1 MGLLDNIKQQIG
13 SQFIEIIQWLDD
25 TNDSL
30 VYRFPVYN
38 QQIKMNAQLTVR
50 ENQVA
55 LFINEGKAAD
65 LFVPGR
71 YQLTTQNLPI
81 LTTLRGWKYGFQSP
95 FKAEIYFFNTRL
107 FTDLKWGTTNPVMMR
122 DAEFGM
128 IRLRAFGTYA
138 MKIADAKAFF
148 AAIVGTAGLTTTDEI
163 TGQLRSTILSRLS
176 DAIAESK
183 IAALDL
189 ASKYDEL
196 SAQGKQILAPEF
208 AGYGLDLSRFFIE
221 NVSLPEEV
229 EAAIDQRTKL
239 GVLGDRMGQYTQ
251 LQAADAMKIAALDIA
266 SKYDELSSHA
276 RQILGPEF
284 AAYGLELSK
293 FFIENVSL
301 PEEVE
306 AAIDQRTK
314 LGVLGDRMGQY
325 TQLQA
330 ADAMKIAAAN
340 PGGAAGAGIGIGAGI
355 AMGGMMG
362 SALGGSFAGVGGAGP
377 MAPPPPAGLGFSA
390 PKWSLTVDGKTY
402 GPYSDDALKGMVA
415 SGQVAGGTLAWK
427 PGAAGW
433 APLSSFEEFAGSSAP
448 PMPPP
453 PPPPA
458 R

>member
-1 MGLLDNIKQQIG
+1 MGLLDNLKQQIGNQLG

-25 TNDSL
+25 SYDAM

-38 QQIKMNAQLTVR
+38 QEIKMGAQLTVR
-50 ENQVA
+50 ENQAA

-65 LFVPGR
+65 LFGPGR
-71 YQLTTQNLPI
+71 YELTTQNLPI
-81 LTTLRGWKYGFQSP
+81 LTDLRGWKYGFQSP
-95 FKAEIYFFNTRL
+95 FRAEVYFFNTRL

-138 MKIADAKAFF
+138 MKIAEPKTFF
-148 AAIVGTAGLTTTDEI
+148 ATIVGTQGLTTTDEI
-163 TGQLRSTILSRLS
+163 TGQLRSTILSKLS
-176 DAIAESK
+176 DAIAEAK
-183 IAALDL
+183 
-189 ASKYDEL
+189 
-196 SAQGKQILAPEF
+196 
-208 AGYGLDLSRFFIE
+208 
-221 NVSLPEEV
+221 VS
-229 EAAIDQRTKL
+229 
-239 GVLGDRMGQYTQ
+239 
-251 LQAADAMKIAALDIA
+251 ALDIA
-266 SKYDELSSHA
+266 SKYDELSGTG
-276 RQILGPEF
+276 RQILAPEF
-284 AAYGLELSK
+284 GSFGLDLAK

-314 LGVLGDRMGQY
+314 LGVLGDKMGQY

-362 SALGGSFAGVGGAGP
+362 GALANAGQGMGGG
-377 MAPPPPAGLGFSA
+377 MAPPPPPPAPGFAA
-390 PKWSLTVDGKTY
+390 PRWSLTVDGKTY
-402 GPYSDDALKGMVA
+402 GPYSDDAVKGMVA
-415 SGQVAGGTLAWK
+415 SGQVAAGTLAWK

-433 APLSSFEEFAGSSAP
+433 APLSSFEEFAAPGGSAQA
-448 PMPPP
+448 PPP

>member
-1 MGLLDNIKQQIG
+1 MGLLDNLKTQIGNQLG

-25 TNDSL
+25 SSDAM

-38 QQIKMNAQLTVR
+38 QEIKMGAQLTVR
-50 ENQVA
+50 ENQAA

-65 LFVPGR
+65 LFGPGR
-71 YQLTTQNLPI
+71 YELTTQNLPI

-95 FKAEIYFFNTRL
+95 FKAEVYFFNTRL

-138 MKIADAKAFF
+138 MKVSDPKAFF
-148 AAIVGTAGLTTTDEI
+148 ATIVGTQGLTTTEEI
-163 TGQLRSTILSRLS
+163 TGQLRSTILSKLS
-176 DAIAESK
+176 DAIAES
-183 IAALDL
+183 
-189 ASKYDEL
+189 
-196 SAQGKQILAPEF
+196 
-208 AGYGLDLSRFFIE
+208 
-221 NVSLPEEV
+221 
-229 EAAIDQRTKL
+229 
-239 GVLGDRMGQYTQ
+239 
-251 LQAADAMKIAALDIA
+251 KIAALDIA
-266 SKYDELSSHA
+266 SKYDELSGHGK
-276 RQILGPEF
+276 QILAPEF
-284 AAYGLELSK
+284 SGYGLDLSK

-314 LGVLGDRMGQY
+314 LGVLGDKMGQY

-340 PGGAAGAGIGIGAGI
+340 PGGAAGAGVGIGAGI

-362 SALGGSFAGVGGAGP
+362 GALTNAGQAMGGG
-377 MAPPPPAGLGFSA
+377 MAPPPPPPAPGFAA
-390 PKWSLTVDGKTY
+390 PRWSLTVDGKTY
-402 GPYSDDALKGMVA
+402 GPYSDDAVKGMVA
-415 SGQVAGGTLAWK
+415 SGQVAPATLAWK

-433 APLSSFEEFAGSSAP
+433 APISTFEEFAAAGGSAQA
-448 PMPPP
+448 PP

>member
-1 MGLLDNIKQQIG
+1 MGLLDNLKTQIGNQLG

-25 TNDSL
+25 STDSL

-38 QQIKMNAQLTVR
+38 QEIKMGAQLTVR
-50 ENQVA
+50 ENQAA

-65 LFVPGR
+65 LFGPGR
-71 YQLTTQNLPI
+71 YELTTQNLPI
-81 LTTLRGWKYGFQSP
+81 LTDLRGWKYGFQSP
-95 FKAEIYFFNTRL
+95 FRAEVYFFNTRL

-138 MKIADAKAFF
+138 MKIAEPKTFF
-148 AAIVGTAGLTTTDEI
+148 ATIVGTQGLTTTEEI

-183 IAALDL
+183 IAALDI

-196 SAQGKQILAPEF
+196 SGNGKQILAPEF
-208 AGYGLDLSRFFIE
+208 ASFGLD
-221 NVSLPEEV
+221 
-229 EAAIDQRTKL
+229 
-239 GVLGDRMGQYTQ
+239 
-251 LQAADAMKIAALDIA
+251 
-266 SKYDELSSHA
+266 
-276 RQILGPEF
+276 
-284 AAYGLELSK
+284 LSK

-306 AAIDQRTK
+306 TAIDQRTK
-314 LGVLGDRMGQY
+314 LGVLGDKMGQY

-330 ADAMKIAAAN
+330 ADAMKVAAAN
-340 PGGAAGAGIGIGAGI
+340 PGGAAGAGVGIGAGI

-362 SALGGSFAGVGGAGP
+362 GALANAGAAGQGMGGG
-377 MAPPPPAGLGFSA
+377 MAPPPPPPAPGFAA
-390 PKWSLTVDGKTY
+390 PRWSLTVDGKTY
-402 GPYSDDALKGMVA
+402 GPYSDDAVKGMVA
-415 SGQVAGGTLAWK
+415 SGQVAAGTLAWK

-433 APLSSFEEFAGSSAP
+433 APISTFEEFAAAGGSAQA
-448 PMPPP
+448 PPP

>member
-1 MGLLDNIKQQIG
+1 MGLLDNLKQQMG
-13 SQFIEIIQWLDD
+13 AQFIEILQWLDD

-38 QQIKMNAQLTVR
+38 QEIKMNAQLTVR
-50 ENQVA
+50 ENQAA

-65 LFVPGR
+65 LFGPGR
-71 YQLTTQNLPI
+71 YQLTTQNMPI

-95 FKAEIYFFNTRL
+95 FKAEVYFFNMRF

-138 MKIADAKAFF
+138 MKISDPKAFF
-148 AAIVGTAGLTTTDEI
+148 ATIVGTHGLTTTDEI

-189 ASKYDEL
+189 ASKYDDL
-196 SAQGKQILAPEF
+196 SA
-208 AGYGLDLSRFFIE
+208 
-221 NVSLPEEV
+221 
-229 EAAIDQRTKL
+229 
-239 GVLGDRMGQYTQ
+239 
-251 LQAADAMKIAALDIA
+251 
-266 SKYDELSSHA
+266 HA

-284 AAYGLELSK
+284 QAYGLELSK

-330 ADAMKIAAAN
+330 ADAMKVAAAN
-340 PGGAAGAGIGIGAGI
+340 TGGAAGAGVGIGAGI

-362 SALGGSFAGVGGAGP
+362 GALASGMGGAPPVPGAGGP
-377 MAPPPPAGLGFSA
+377 PAPPAGPGFA
-390 PKWSLTVDGKTY
+390 TPRWSVTIDGKTY
-402 GPYSDDALKGMVA
+402 GPYTDAALKGMVA
-415 SGQVAGGTLAWK
+415 AGQVAPGTLAWR

-433 APLSSFEEFAGSSAP
+433 APLSTFEEFAGSPAPAP
-448 PMPPP
+448 PTPPP
-453 PPPPA
+453 PPPPS

>member
-1 MGLLDNIKQQIG
+1 VGLLDKVKTQIGNQLG

-25 TNDSL
+25 SYDAM

-38 QQIKMNAQLTVR
+38 QEIKMGAQLTVR
-50 ENQVA
+50 ENQAA

-65 LFVPGR
+65 LFGPGR
-71 YQLTTQNLPI
+71 YELTTQNLPI

-95 FKAEIYFFNTRL
+95 FKAEVYFFNTRL

-138 MKIADAKAFF
+138 MKIAEPKTFF
-148 AAIVGTAGLTTTDEI
+148 ATIVGTQGLTTTEEI
-163 TGQLRSTILSRLS
+163 TGQLRSTILSKLS
-176 DAIAESK
+176 DAIAEAK
-183 IAALDL
+183 VAALDI
-189 ASKYDEL
+189 ASRYDEL
-196 SAQGKQILAPEF
+196 SATGKQILAPEF
-208 AGYGLDLSRFFIE
+208 GSFGLD
-221 NVSLPEEV
+221 
-229 EAAIDQRTKL
+229 
-239 GVLGDRMGQYTQ
+239 
-251 LQAADAMKIAALDIA
+251 
-266 SKYDELSSHA
+266 
-276 RQILGPEF
+276 
-284 AAYGLELSK
+284 LSK

-314 LGVLGDRMGQY
+314 LGVLGDKMGQY

-340 PGGAAGAGIGIGAGI
+340 PGGAAGAGVGIGAGI

-362 SALGGSFAGVGGAGP
+362 GALANAGQQMGGG
-377 MAPPPPAGLGFSA
+377 MAPPPPPPAPGFAA
-390 PKWSLTVDGKTY
+390 PRWSLTVDGKTY
-402 GPYSDDALKGMVA
+402 GPYSDDAVKGMIA
-415 SGQVAGGTLAWK
+415 SGQVAPGTLAWK

-433 APLSSFEEFAGSSAP
+433 APLSTFEELGAGGSAQA
-448 PMPPP
+448 PPP

>member
-1 MGLLDNIKQQIG
+1 MGLLDNLKQQMG
-13 SQFIEIIQWLDD
+13 SQFIEILQWLDD

-38 QQIKMNAQLTVR
+38 QEIKMNAQLTVR
-50 ENQVA
+50 ENQAA

-65 LFVPGR
+65 LFRPGR
-71 YQLTTQNLPI
+71 YQLTTQNMPI

-95 FKAEIYFFNTRL
+95 FKAEVYFFNMRF

-138 MKIADAKAFF
+138 MKISDPKAFF
-148 AAIVGTAGLTTTDEI
+148 ATIVGTQGLTTTDEI

-183 IAALDL
+183 IAALD
-189 ASKYDEL
+189 
-196 SAQGKQILAPEF
+196 
-208 AGYGLDLSRFFIE
+208 
-221 NVSLPEEV
+221 
-229 EAAIDQRTKL
+229 
-239 GVLGDRMGQYTQ
+239 
-251 LQAADAMKIAALDIA
+251 IA

-276 RQILGPEF
+276 RADSRPRVPG
-284 AAYGLELSK
+284 YGLELSK

-330 ADAMKIAAAN
+330 ADAMKVAAAN
-340 PGGAAGAGIGIGAGI
+340 PGGAAGAGVGIGAGI

-362 SALGGSFAGVGGAGP
+362 GALASGMGGPPPAPG
-377 MAPPPPAGLGFSA
+377 APPPPAGLGFAA
-390 PKWSLTVDGKTY
+390 PRWSVTIDGKTY
-402 GPYSDDALKGMVA
+402 GPYTDDALKGMVA
-415 SGQVAGGTLAWK
+415 AGQVAPGTLAWK

-433 APLSSFEEFAGSSAP
+433 APLSTFEEFAGSSAP
-448 PMPPP
+448 APPTPPP

>member
-1 MGLLDNIKQQIG
+1 VGLLDNLKNQIG

-25 TNDSL
+25 STDAM

-38 QQIKMNAQLTVR
+38 QEIKMGAQLTVR
-50 ENQVA
+50 ENQAA
-55 LFINEGKAAD
+55 LFINEGTAAD
-65 LFVPGR
+65 LFGPGR
-71 YQLTTQNLPI
+71 YELTTQNLPI

-95 FKAEIYFFNTRL
+95 FKAEVYFFNTRL

-138 MKIADAKAFF
+138 MKITEPRTFF
-148 AAIVGTAGLTTTDEI
+148 ATIVGTQGLTTTDEI
-163 TGQLRSTILSRLS
+163 TGQLRSTILSKLS
-176 DAIAESK
+176 DAIAES
-183 IAALDL
+183 
-189 ASKYDEL
+189 
-196 SAQGKQILAPEF
+196 
-208 AGYGLDLSRFFIE
+208 
-221 NVSLPEEV
+221 
-229 EAAIDQRTKL
+229 
-239 GVLGDRMGQYTQ
+239 
-251 LQAADAMKIAALDIA
+251 KIAALDIA
-266 SKYDELSSHA
+266 SKYDELSGNG
-276 RQILGPEF
+276 RQILAPEF
-284 AAYGLELSK
+284 SSFGLELSK

-314 LGVLGDRMGQY
+314 LGVLGDKMGQY

-340 PGGAAGAGIGIGAGI
+340 PGGAAGAGVGIGAGI

-362 SALGGSFAGVGGAGP
+362 GALANAGGAGP
-377 MAPPPPAGLGFSA
+377 GMGGGMAPPPPPPAPGFAA
-390 PKWSLTVDGKTY
+390 PRWSLTVDGKTY

-415 SGQVAGGTLAWK
+415 SGQVTSGTLAWK

-433 APLSSFEEFAGSSAP
+433 APISSFEELATASGSAQA
-448 PMPPP
+448 PPP